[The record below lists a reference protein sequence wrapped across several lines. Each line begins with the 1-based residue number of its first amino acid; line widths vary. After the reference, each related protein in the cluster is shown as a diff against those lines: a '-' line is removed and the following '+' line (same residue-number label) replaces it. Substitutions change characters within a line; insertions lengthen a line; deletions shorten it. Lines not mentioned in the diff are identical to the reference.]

1 MIKLYQF
8 PISHFCEK
16 VRWALAYKKL
26 SYKMCNLL
34 PGPHAKKAMS
44 LAKTS
49 EVPILQ
55 HDKNVI
61 QCSSNIIDYLDATFP
76 NNKLT
81 PINEM
86 QQLECAEWEK
96 FADKEIGQ
104 SVQIFFYHTLLKHP
118 DILIPIFAYQGP
130 WYGKWLMKI
139 VFPTLTKK
147 MRGIMRINEKS
158 AERAKLKLKNAIDKI
173 NNRLLDH
180 SYLVGNSFSR
190 ADLAVASLLAPL
202 VQADKYGMP
211 WPSPL
216 PEPLQATVDGWQAD
230 LLWVKKMYAEYR

>member
-16 VRWALAYKKL
+16 VRWTLAYKKL
-26 SYKMCNLL
+26 SYKTCNLL

-49 EVPILQ
+49 EVPILL
-55 HDKNVI
+55 HDQNVI

-76 NNKLT
+76 KNKLT
-81 PINEM
+81 PINKKE
-86 QQLECAEWEK
+86 QLECEA
-96 FADKEIGQ
+96 FADKEIGP
-104 SVQIFFYHTLLKHP
+104 SVQVFFYHTLLKHP
-118 DILIPIFAYQGP
+118 DLLIPVFTYQGP
-130 WYGKWLMKI
+130 WYGKYLMKI
-139 VFPTLTKK
+139 IFPKLSKK
-147 MRGIMRINEKS
+147 MRGMMRINKKS
-158 AERAKLKLKNAIDKI
+158 AERARLKLKNAIDKI
-173 NNRLLDH
+173 NDH
-180 SYLVGNSFSR
+180 LHDNTYLVGNSFTR

-216 PEPLQATVDGWQAD
+216 PEPLQSTIDAWQVD
-230 LLWVKKMYAEYR
+230 LVWVKKMYVEYR